1 MKSKSLAVV
10 ALGLFA
16 CAATLFAHHGT
27 NLYEM
32 TKPIV
37 VKGTITQFEWGNPH
51 NQIFFDAT
59 DDKGNVVHWVTSTEP
74 PAVMSE
80 KGWTRKSLK
89 PGDQVTAYVFAA
101 KNGAPVG
108 NLQKIILPDGKELS
122 AMGAPGSA
130 PPSDK
135 PADKP
140 AEKY

>member
-1 MKSKSLAVV
+1 MKVRFSALL
-10 ALGLFA
+10 ALGLLVFA
-16 CAATLFAHHGT
+16 AGAFAHHGT
-27 NLYEM
+27 ALYDM
-32 TKPIV
+32 TKPVV

-51 NQIFFDAT
+51 NQIFFDST
-59 DDKGNVVHWVTSTEP
+59 DEKGNIVHWVASTEP

-80 KGWTRKSLK
+80 KGWTRKTLK

-101 KNGAPVG
+101 KNGATVG

-122 AMGAPGSA
+122 AMGPPGST
-130 PPSDK
+130 PPAHK